1 MSKKDSK
8 SKHHSD
14 HHAADDLD
22 AERDPKDRMKK
33 KEYEKELE
41 RLQVELVKAQEWV
54 KHKGRRLVVLFE
66 GRDGAG
72 KGSTIKRITE
82 RLNPRGCRIVA
93 LSKPSDI
100 EQTQWYFQ
108 RYVAHLPSAGEIVL
122 MDRSWYNRAG
132 VERVMGFCTQ
142 EQYQEF
148 LRSAPEF
155 ERMLIRSGIHL
166 LKYWF
171 SVSYEEQGRRFQ
183 KRLDQ
188 RDKRWKFSPMDIEAR
203 KRWYEYS
210 KARDA
215 MMAATD
221 IPEAPWYVVPS
232 DDKRRAHLNC
242 ISHLLSLGDYEDLPR
257 EKVKLPERDEKD
269 AYENSLR
276 GERRFIPQPY

>member
-1 MSKKDSK
+1 MNKRD
-8 SKHHSD
+8 KHS
-14 HHAADDLD
+14 AADLD
-22 AERDPKDRMKK
+22 APRDPKDRLKK
-33 KEYEKELE
+33 KEYERELE
-41 RLQVELVKAQEWV
+41 KLQIELVKAQEWV
-54 KHKGRRLVVLFE
+54 KNQGTRLVVLFE

-72 KGSTIKRITE
+72 KGSTIKRISE
-82 RLNPRGCRIVA
+82 RMNPRGCRIVA

-132 VERVMGFCTQ
+132 VERVMGFCT
-142 EQYQEF
+142 ETQYQEF

-166 LKYWF
+166 VKYWF
-171 SVSYEEQGRRFQ
+171 AVSYEEQGKRFQ
-183 KRLDQ
+183 KRLSQ
-188 RDKRWKFSPMDIEAR
+188 REKRWKFSPMDIEAR
-203 KRWYEYS
+203 NRWYDYS
-210 KARDA
+210 RARDA

-242 ISHLLSLGDYEDLPR
+242 ISHLLSLGDYQEVPQ
-257 EKVKLPERDEKD
+257 KKIKLPQRDEKD
-269 AYENSLR
+269 PYVNDLR

>member
-1 MSKKDSK
+1 MNKRSK
-8 SKHHSD
+8 SKAHPD
-14 HHAADDLD
+14 KHAAYDFD
-22 AERDPKDRMKK
+22 AERDPKDRLKK
-33 KEYEKELE
+33 KHYEKALE
-41 RLQVELVKAQEWV
+41 KLQVELVKAQEWV
-54 KHKGRRLVVLFE
+54 KLQGTRLVVLFE

-72 KGSTIKRITE
+72 KGSTIKRISE

-93 LSKPSDI
+93 LNKPSDT

-132 VERVMGFCTQ
+132 VERVMGFCTD
-142 EQYQEF
+142 EQYHEF

-171 SVSYEEQGRRFQ
+171 SVSYEEQGRRFE
-183 KRLDQ
+183 KRLKQ

-203 KRWYEYS
+203 KHWFDYS

-221 IPEAPWYVVPS
+221 IPEAPWYVVSS

-242 ISHLLSLGDYEDLPR
+242 ISHLLSVGDYQEVPH
-257 EKVKLPERDEKD
+257 KKIKLPERDDKET
-269 AYENSLR
+269 YVNNLR
-276 GERRFIPQPY
+276 GERRFIPEPY

>member
-1 MSKKDSK
+1 MSKRSK
-8 SKHHSD
+8 SKDD
-14 HHAADDLD
+14 HAKKNDSDLD
-22 AERDPKDRMKK
+22 QERDPRDRMKK
-33 KEYEKELE
+33 KQYEKELE
-41 RLQVELVKAQEWV
+41 RLQIELVKAQEWI
-54 KHKGRRLVVLFE
+54 KKQGTGFVVLFE

-72 KGSTIKRITE
+72 KGSTIKRIAE
-82 RLNPRGCRIVA
+82 KMNPRGCRVVA
-93 LSKPSDI
+93 LSKPSDV
-100 EQTQWYFQ
+100 EQTQWYYQ

-132 VERVMGFCTQ
+132 VERVMDFCTD

-148 LRSAPEF
+148 LRSTPEF

-166 LKYWF
+166 IKYWF

-188 RDKRWKFSPMDIEAR
+188 PDKRWKFSPMDIEAR
-203 KRWYEYS
+203 KRWYDYS

-242 ISHLLSLGDYEDLPR
+242 ISHLLSLGEYEDIPR
-257 EKVKLPERDEKD
+257 KKIKLPKRDD
-269 AYENSLR
+269 DQPYENNLR